1 MKSGHLLNRHLSAL
15 VASLGHMDEI
25 VVADAGLPV
34 PDGVMVID
42 LAVSPGI
49 PTVMDVLAALRT
61 ELVIEAAVHASEAS
75 ASLQKQLCEFAID
88 WGAEHS
94 KDTVITGLP
103 HVDFKTRTGQAKAII
118 RTGDC
123 TPYNN
128 LILVSGVPF

>member
-34 PDGVMVID
+34 PDGVTVID
-42 LAVSPGI
+42 LAVTPGI
-49 PTVMDVLAALRT
+49 PTVMDVLTALRT
-61 ELVIEAAVHASEAS
+61 ELVIEAAAHASEAS
-75 ASLQKQLCEFAID
+75 APLQKQLRDFAIA
-88 WGAEHS
+88 WGAQHG
-94 KDTVITGLP
+94 KVTAMTDLT
-103 HVDFKTRTGQAKAII
+103 HADFKIRTGRAKAII

>member
-34 PDGVMVID
+34 PGEVKVID
-42 LAVSPGI
+42 LAISPGI
-49 PTVMDVLAALRT
+49 PTVMDVLTALRT
-61 ELVIEAAVHASEAS
+61 ELVIEAVAHASEAS
-75 ASLQKQLCEFAID
+75 APLQTQLRDFAIA
-88 WGAEHS
+88 WGQQHG
-94 KDTVITGLP
+94 KITSITDLP
-103 HVDFKTRTGQAKAII
+103 HADFKARTGQAKAVI